1 MRIDTFCFL
10 TAALAALTGMSLGIY
25 MGISQDFTFAPAH
38 AHLNLLGWVTMA
50 LYGLYHRGAGRS
62 AGRLG
67 WTQVT
72 CGAAGFPLMAG
83 GLGVML
89 ATGDHAA
96 GTIIVAGALLS
107 LLGMMLF
114 LAVLLNDMLSAAILV
129 PDDSDR
135 RGYGW

>member
-25 MGISQDFTFAPAH
+25 MGLSQDFTLAPAH

-50 LYGLYHRGAGRS
+50 LYGLYHRGTSRG

-67 WTQVT
+67 WAQVG

-83 GLGVML
+83 GLGFVL
-89 ATGDHAA
+89 ATGNHAA
-96 GTIIVAGALLS
+96 ADVIIAGALMS
-107 LLGMMLF
+107 LLGMVLF
-114 LAVLLNDMLSAAILV
+114 LAVVVTGMVSDANAI
-129 PDDSDR
+129 PADHDH

>member
-50 LYGLYHRGAGRS
+50 LYGLYHRGAQRG
-62 AGRLG
+62 AHRLG
-67 WTQVT
+67 WAQVA

-83 GLGVML
+83 GLGVVL

-96 GTIIVAGALLS
+96 FPVIVAGALLS
-107 LLGMMLF
+107 LLGMALF
-114 LAVLLNDMLSAAILV
+114 LAVVLADLAAASLV
-129 PDDSDR
+129 PDNSNQ